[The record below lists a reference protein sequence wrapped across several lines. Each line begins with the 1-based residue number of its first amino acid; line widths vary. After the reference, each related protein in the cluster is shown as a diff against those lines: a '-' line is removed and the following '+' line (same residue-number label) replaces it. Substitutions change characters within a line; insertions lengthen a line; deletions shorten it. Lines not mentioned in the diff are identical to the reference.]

1 MTGLV
6 RGTGSR
12 SAGVHRV
19 MAVLLAGAVF
29 AGLRWLEDGQ
39 ALSGLVAGTAF
50 GVALQSIRA
59 VVHVATRRRSDDEP
73 TQPNALPSMRGQ
85 LRHECE
91 PNAMVVLQRP
101 ARSRSRA
108 RGQEDVRSVTF
119 SRVAVEDSSGLDA

>member
-1 MTGLV
+1 M
-6 RGTGSR
+6 
-12 SAGVHRV
+12 V

-73 TQPNALPSMRGQ
+73 TQPNASPSMRGQ

-91 PNAMVVLQRP
+91 PNAMVVLQRHAP
-101 ARSRSRA
+101 IRGRA
-108 RGQEDVRSVTF
+108 HRQEDMRSVTVLKAT
-119 SRVAVEDSSGLDA
+119 SEDPSGIDA